1 MGTPRKQWTWVRRLS
16 LTGLAATALLVCGQQ
31 PAKKEPDRTKV
42 IRVEKPAAAIVRDA
56 SAVKPNGPPVPADM
70 TKKAV
75 VEKPAEAVVRDS
87 STVKP
92 NGPPAEAD
100 LTKAYRVEKPAAMVV
115 RGSGPSTTSDANPKV
130 EAGKVKWHASFDD
143 ARAASAK
150 TGRPVL
156 LLHMMGKLDL
166 QFC

>member
-1 MGTPRKQWTWVRRLS
+1 MGTPRKQWTWVRRIS

-31 PAKKEPDRTKV
+31 PAKKDLDRTKV
-42 IRVEKPAAAIVRDA
+42 VRVEKPAAAVVRDA
-56 SAVKPNGPPVPADM
+56 STVKPNGPPLPADM
-70 TKKAV
+70 TKRAI

-87 STVKP
+87 SAVKP
-92 NGPPAEAD
+92 NGPPNPAD
-100 LTKAYRVEKPAAMVV
+100 LTKGQVVEKPAASVV
-115 RGSGPSTTSDANPKV
+115 RGSTPAVGADANPKV
-130 EAGKVKWHASFDD
+130 DPGKVRWHATVED